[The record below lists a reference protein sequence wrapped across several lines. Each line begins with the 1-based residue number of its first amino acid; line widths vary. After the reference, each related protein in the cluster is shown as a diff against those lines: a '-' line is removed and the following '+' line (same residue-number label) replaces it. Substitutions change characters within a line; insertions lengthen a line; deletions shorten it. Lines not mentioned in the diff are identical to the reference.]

1 MFVLKGTVLG
11 YYHGNPP
18 PPSPNPPNPPSN
30 LTAAALSPTSVRLN
44 WSDNSTNED
53 SFAIQRKTGSG
64 NFTQIKVLG
73 ANTRSYTNT
82 GLAPATN
89 YSYRVKAV
97 NSGGSSGYSNQATV
111 ATLTEPPE
119 APSALLASALSSSSV
134 QLNWMDNSL
143 NEESF
148 VVQRKTGSGNFAQIE
163 VLGANTRSYTN
174 SGLQAATSY
183 TYRVNARNIGGSSA
197 FSNNATVTTD
207 GVSPAPPGNLIAVV
221 TTSTAIDVTW
231 SDLSDDETN
240 FVIERSVAGGSFE
253 EIVTLGAN
261 VTNYTDNTLEP
272 GTSYSYRVK
281 ATNSWGAS
289 GFSNASPATTLTAI
303 DSWKVAE
310 FGANAD
316 NSNIAGPGA
325 DPDNDGL
332 SNLQEYCF
340 GSNPLV
346 SNSGA
351 VTPIGTTND
360 QGVSYPSVSFRVN
373 KAAIDVRA
381 IVRVTTDLTDPE
393 GWNSGPDVTTEVSRV
408 DEGDSERITVR
419 SNVSL
424 DEASHQFLDIMVV
437 QI

>member
-1 MFVLKGTVLG
+1 MFVLKGTVFG

-30 LTAAALSPTSVRLN
+30 LRATALSPTSVRLN

-64 NFTQIKVLG
+64 NFAQIK
-73 ANTRSYTNT
+73 
-82 GLAPATN
+82 
-89 YSYRVKAV
+89 
-97 NSGGSSGYSNQATV
+97 
-111 ATLTEPPE
+111 
-119 APSALLASALSSSSV
+119 
-134 QLNWMDNSL
+134 
-143 NEESF
+143 
-148 VVQRKTGSGNFAQIE
+148 

-221 TTSTAIDVTW
+221 TSSTAIDVTW

-289 GFSNASPATTLTAI
+289 GFSNTSPATTLTAI

-316 NSNIAGPGA
+316 NSNIAGPSA

-351 VTPIGTTND
+351 VAPIGTTND

-373 KAAIDVRA
+373 KAAIDVSA